1 MKNKYFRI
9 FLYGLSVFLVFITI
23 AIILKRVTHQVPT
36 ENEIFGLFTKTDLL
50 LGLAVSLGVTVS
62 HEKKKRLK

>member
-1 MKNKYFRI
+1 MKNKYFRL

-23 AIILKRVTHQVPT
+23 AIVLKRATNQVPI

-50 LGLAVSLGVTVS
+50 LGFAVSVAVTLT

>member
-1 MKNKYFRI
+1 MKNKYFRL
-9 FLYGLSVFLVFITI
+9 FLYGLGVFVVFITI
-23 AIILKRVTHQVPT
+23 ALVLKRTTNQVPT

-50 LGLAVSLGVTVS
+50 LGFAVAVAVTFS